1 VGTAL
6 LSRTKGNPR
15 QEVLPGPVLVSAGQE
30 PLLQAGAAT
39 VQRILTEQ
47 LARSQNHVLA
57 IIFFVLLCIVGTA
70 LLTSLFSH
78 SELDDLPQRRSSAS
92 KIGRL
97 EAAQSKRRE
106 SQEKTPLLR
115 AAAAEKPMN
124 KKKTGD
130 TGGCGDDATDDD
142 DDDAS
147 DVDAGDYVDDED
159 DTAAVPS
166 LIRQEVSRELAFL
179 ITDASSVL
187 SYIDGKDLCEVLDAF
202 TEARHYKVK
211 ANHPPFVA
219 YLQYLATDMVQ
230 DQIQSMFEALKEGDE
245 TKIVTAK
252 GLELMCQGF
261 RIDSKNPLT
270 GENVEGIPYAPE
282 EYSWLTEGIQEPLSY
297 QQFENAFV
305 LWHAVALQMLE
316 IKTKAIDEAE
326 DIHAVEVKVSVR
338 LPDGNRL
345 FHAGF
350 GWRRSHLSS
359 GNSRTFIRAEASI

>member
-1 VGTAL
+1 MAL
-6 LSRTKGNPR
+6 LAILR
-15 QEVLPGPVLVSAGQE
+15 SA
-30 PLLQAGAAT
+30 
-39 VQRILTEQ
+39 
-47 LARSQNHVLA
+47 
-57 IIFFVLLCIVGTA
+57 
-70 LLTSLFSH
+70 LFSH
-78 SELDDLPQRRSSAS
+78 SEVDDLPLRRSSAP
-92 KIGRL
+92 KVGRL

-106 SQEKTPLLR
+106 SQEQTPLLQA
-115 AAAAEKPMN
+115 AAAAEKTVN
-124 KKKTGD
+124 KKKKGD
-130 TGGCGDDATDDD
+130 TGGCGDDAADD

-166 LIRQEVSRELAFL
+166 LISQEVHRELAFL

-187 SYIDGKDLCEVLDAF
+187 SYIGGKDLCEVLDAF

-230 DQIQSMFEALKEGDE
+230 DQIQSLFEALKEGEE
-245 TKIVTAK
+245 TRTVTAK

-270 GENVEGIPYAPE
+270 GENVEGIPYASE

-350 GWRRSHLSS
+350 GWRKSHLSK
-359 GNSRTFIRAEASI
+359 GNSCTFIRAEPSIFEFSNSTE